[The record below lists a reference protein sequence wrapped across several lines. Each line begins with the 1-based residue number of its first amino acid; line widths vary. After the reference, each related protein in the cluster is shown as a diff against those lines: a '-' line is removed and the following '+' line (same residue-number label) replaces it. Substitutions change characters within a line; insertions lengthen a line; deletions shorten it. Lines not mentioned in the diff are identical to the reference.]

1 MNLARYY
8 SSFAVFL
15 LGAVALVVPS
25 GYSIGF
31 ALLLLA
37 SFTLL
42 WRRPDFNLQAEDKLM
57 IAVIAIYSL
66 LLIAQ
71 LLIDGASLRE
81 LDRPSRFLFALPVLL
96 FVLVY
101 PPKIASIFSGLI
113 LGSILTGGWA
123 VWQKIFLNIGRA
135 GGYTNTIQFGNI
147 SMLLGFFC
155 LAGLG
160 WASIQPRAKAWMALL
175 VLGALLG
182 ALGSLLSGSRGGWI
196 GLPFLFFILY
206 RAYGSGLTLKIKFV
220 ILSMVFIFISAIYLL
235 PQTGV
240 KERVGQAV
248 ENIKDYTAGD
258 NKHTSVG
265 LRLDMWKGALTLISE
280 KPISGWGWSG
290 YKERMQE
297 LVDEKGFPQ
306 FAADHHAHNEYLD
319 NYGKRGLLGIVSL
332 LALYLVPL
340 SLFARHL
347 TNSNIEIRS
356 LATMGA
362 LLPVAFMDFGLTQM
376 FFSHNSGVMIYSCWL
391 AVIWGSMRTLENRTA
406 Y

>member
-15 LGAVALVVPS
+15 LGSVALVVPS

-42 WRRPDFNLQAEDKLM
+42 WRKPAFHLQAEDKLIM
-57 IAVIAIYSL
+57 AVIASYSL
-66 LLIAQ
+66 ILITQ
-71 LLIDGASLRE
+71 LLMDGASIRE
-81 LDRPSRFLFALPVLL
+81 LDRPSRFLFSLPVILY
-96 FVLVY
+96 VIAY
-101 PPKIASIFSGLI
+101 PPKLASLFAGLI

-123 VWQKIFLNIGRA
+123 AWQKLFLNVERA

-147 SMLLGFFC
+147 SILLGFFC

-182 ALGSLLSGSRGGWI
+182 VLGSLLSGSRGGWI

-206 RAYGSGLTLKIKFV
+206 RAYGRDLTFKIKFV

-240 KERVGQAV
+240 KERVSQAV
-248 ENIKDYTAGD
+248 ENIRDYTVGD

-265 LRLDMWKGALTLISE
+265 LRLDMWKGALNLISE
-280 KPISGWGWSG
+280 KPISGWGWGG

-297 LVDEKGFPQ
+297 LVDEKDFPQ
-306 FAADHHAHNEYLD
+306 FAADHHTHNEYLD
-319 NYGKRGLLGIVSL
+319 NYGKRGLLGLVSL
-332 LALYLVPL
+332 LALYLVPF

-362 LLPVAFMDFGLTQM
+362 LLPVAFMDFGLTQT
-376 FFSHNSGVMIYSCWL
+376 FFSHNSGVMVYSCWL
-391 AVIWGSMRTLENRTA
+391 AVIWGSMRALENNRK
-406 Y
+406 